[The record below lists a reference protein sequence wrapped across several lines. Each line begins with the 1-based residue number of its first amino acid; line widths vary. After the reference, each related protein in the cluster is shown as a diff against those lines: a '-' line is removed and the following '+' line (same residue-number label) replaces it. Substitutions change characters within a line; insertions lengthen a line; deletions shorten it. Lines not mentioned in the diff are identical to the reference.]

1 MSKSNKNRIVIK
13 SIVIFILIVLLII
26 PTIIINSL
34 IHERKNRQAEAVEE
48 VSGKWALNQT
58 LTGPVLSIPY
68 LELVKDNS
76 GKVYK
81 QTKNLHILP
90 DYLKING
97 TLFPEKRH
105 RGIYEVAVYSSKIQI
120 EGHFSDL
127 KNVLPE
133 VPREDVLLNK
143 AYVSIGISDMRG
155 IEEKVAIRLKDSIYL
170 FNPGVPCKD
179 IVESGISTPVN
190 ISELDSSSNQTLNF
204 QLNIDLKGSEKIE
217 FTPLGKETEVNLS
230 SKWKSPSF
238 DGNFLPDTRNVT
250 DSGFT
255 AYWKVLHL
263 NRNYPQRWTND
274 AYNVHTA
281 NFGLKLMV
289 PTDNYLKSDRAIK
302 YALLFISLTF
312 LIYFFLEL
320 LNGIYVH
327 PFQYILI
334 GFALSLFYILLISI
348 SEHLNFNVAYVISTV
363 MTISLIYWYSKS
375 VLKENKL
382 ALLVGST
389 LLILYT
395 FIFIIIQMEDF
406 ALLIGSLGLFAIL
419 TVVMHYSKKI
429 DWRGLGENS
438 KENTESQQPT

>member
-97 TLFPEKRH
+97 ALFPEKRH

-120 EGHFSDL
+120 EGHFSNL

-133 VPREDVLLNK
+133 VPIEDVLTNK
-143 AYVSIGISDMRG
+143 AYLSIGISDMRG

-204 QLNIDLKGSEKIE
+204 KLNIDLKGSEKIE

-348 SEHLNFNVAYVISTV
+348 SEHLNFNVAYIISTV

-406 ALLIGSLGLFAIL
+406 ALLIGSLGLFGIL
-419 TVVMHYSKKI
+419 TIVMHYSKKI
-429 DWRGLGENS
+429 DWRGLGEIS
-438 KENTESQQPT
+438 KENTESQQST